1 MEQLPLTRRCHPGF
15 HGLKMRPNKKSTF
28 GPTKRLKKPQ
38 QFNDV
43 FTTRTSVADSHLI
56 IYARPNQL
64 SFCRIGLGV
73 GKKLGNAVYR
83 NRYKRK
89 LREAFRLSQHE
100 LPLSCDLVLI
110 PRPTPTPSTQ
120 QYSQSLQSLCQR
132 LQRRLGKKKNHV
144 D

>member
-1 MEQLPLTRRCHPGF
+1 MPLKNSASKTF
-15 HGLKMRPNKKSTF
+15 TF
-28 GPTKRLKKPQ
+28 GPPKRLKKSR

-43 FTTRTSVADSHLI
+43 FSSRTSVADSHLI
-56 IYARPNQL
+56 VYARPNQL

-73 GKKLGNAVYR
+73 GKKLGNAIYR

-89 LREAFRLSQHE
+89 LREAFRLTQHQ
-100 LPLSCDLVLI
+100 LPVTCDLVLI

-120 QYSQSLQSLCQR
+120 QYSRSLLSLCQR

>member
-1 MEQLPLTRRCHPGF
+1 M
-15 HGLKMRPNKKSTF
+15 PNKKFLF
-28 GPTKRLKKPQ
+28 GSAKRLKKSQ
-38 QFNDV
+38 QFNDI
-43 FTTRTSVADSHLI
+43 FSNRTSVADSHLI

-89 LREAFRLSQHE
+89 LREAFRLSQHQ
-100 LPLSCDLVLI
+100 LPLTCDLVLI

-120 QYSQSLQSLCQR
+120 QYSQSLLALCQR
-132 LQRRLGKKKNHV
+132 LQRRLNKNKNHA